1 MKTYEKIK
9 SIDELN
15 EAIEAGKNVAL
26 MAQRAGNTEVRV
38 ADEYY
43 NKVIDTATWYRAD
56 GYDVY
61 ENADEFLRMAMLHVA
76 DDAYARAQDEDEDE
90 ETVEY
95 EAEKYAKEIAKV
107 FDVCNFTT
115 DNVIRHST
123 WTPVSF
129 EVVQKKTVAVSDYDV
144 TTYFLAIIDD
154 DN

>member
-1 MKTYEKIK
+1 MKKYEKIK

-26 MAQRAGNTEVRV
+26 MEQRAGNTETRV

-43 NKVIDTATWYRAD
+43 NKAIDTTTWYRAD
-56 GYDVY
+56 DYDVY
-61 ENADEFLRMAMLHVA
+61 ENADEFLHMAMLHVA

-129 EVVQKKTVAVSDYDV
+129 EVVPKKTVAVSDYDV

-154 DN
+154 N

>member
-1 MKTYEKIK
+1 MKKYEKIK

-26 MAQRAGNTEVRV
+26 MEQRAGNTETRV

-43 NKVIDTATWYRAD
+43 NKAIDTTTWYRAD
-56 GYDVY
+56 DYDVY
-61 ENADEFLRMAMLHVA
+61 ENADEFLHMAMLHVA
-76 DDAYARAQDEDEDE
+76 DDAYTRAQDEDEDE

-95 EAEKYAKEIAKV
+95 EAEQYAKEIAKV

-129 EVVQKKTVAVSDYDV
+129 EVVPKKTVAVSDYDV